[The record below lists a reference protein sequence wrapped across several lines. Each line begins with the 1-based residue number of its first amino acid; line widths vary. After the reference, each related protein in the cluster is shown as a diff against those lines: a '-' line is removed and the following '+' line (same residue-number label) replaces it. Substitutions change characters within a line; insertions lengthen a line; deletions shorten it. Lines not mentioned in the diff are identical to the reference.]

1 MRRYRPWSLSSSSS
15 SWSIIYDH
23 VQMVMDD
30 DNVIVIVF
38 MMVVA
43 IVINDDVHDHR
54 MVIFMIMDCYIIP
67 NVRVLCLSS
76 WSVIH
81 VSWWSSINYKCT
93 RSPDDHRHRHH
104 ALVMI
109 VCVYKVSVIVVIMI
123 VVHMSLIMMHVL
135 SSDQ

>member
-1 MRRYRPWSLSSSSS
+1 MSRYRPWSLSSSSS

-76 WSVIH
+76 SVIH